1 MNPHPPTKK
10 PENDLT
16 LKLDHA
22 TPPSRPAGIDGVELI
37 YAERVRQITVKRR
50 LPEDDVARNTNGQ
63 LAMAGACY
71 ALLAGGQ
78 SRTERM
84 PGGTPD
90 VNNMAPL
97 RQWPFSGA
105 AWRPSNSALKNL
117 VRAGALIA
125 AEIDRRLALGET
137 IPDDTVPAPIA
148 SPTATAPA
156 PTEESAE

>member
-1 MNPHPPTKK
+1 MNKPPA
-10 PENDLT
+10 NDLT
-16 LKLDHA
+16 LRLDPQ
-22 TPPSRPAGIDGVELI
+22 PPTKPAGTDGVELI
-37 YAERVRQITVKRR
+37 YAERVRQIQVKRR

-78 SRTERM
+78 ARAERM

-137 IPDDTVPAPIA
+137 IPDETVPAAAA
-148 SPTATAPA
+148 SPMATAPA
-156 PTEESAE
+156 PAEEAAE

>member
-1 MNPHPPTKK
+1 MNPLPKK
-10 PENDLT
+10 PEADLT

-84 PGGTPD
+84 PG
-90 VNNMAPL
+90 
-97 RQWPFSGA
+97 
-105 AWRPSNSALKNL
+105 
-117 VRAGALIA
+117 
-125 AEIDRRLALGET
+125 
-137 IPDDTVPAPIA
+137 VPTRVARIA
-148 SPTATAPA
+148 STSCSLTPR
-156 PTEESAE
+156 SMRS